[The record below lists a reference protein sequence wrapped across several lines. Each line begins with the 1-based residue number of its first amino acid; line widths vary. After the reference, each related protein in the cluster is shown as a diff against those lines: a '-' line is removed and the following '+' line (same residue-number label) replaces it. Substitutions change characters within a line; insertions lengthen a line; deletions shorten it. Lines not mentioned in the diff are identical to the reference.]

1 MPIPSY
7 QTFMHPLIA
16 LIEDGEPHTLSSLK
30 PRICL
35 QLNISEAE
43 QAQAIA
49 SNNKRTVVAN
59 RLGWART
66 YLHKAGLL
74 SIPVNGSVQ
83 ITERGRAALLQCPR
97 INNAYLKQFPEFVE
111 FIRPPKDKDDS
122 QAPNTLSSQADSL
135 DYDES
140 TPEELLDKAA
150 GELKRTLSSDLLDQ
164 VKQASP
170 SFFEQLVVD
179 LMLAMGYGGSRKEAG
194 QATQYTSDGGID
206 GIINED
212 PLGLDTIYLQAK
224 RYADKT
230 VGRPEVQAFAGALD
244 MQRAKKGVFITTSKF
259 SADAVEFV
267 SLIEKRIVLIDG
279 ENLTNLMIDHNLG
292 VATKRVVAIKS
303 IDSDYFNED

>member
-16 LIEDGEPHTLSSLK
+16 LIEDGKPHTLSSLK
-30 PRICL
+30 QRICL
-35 QLNISEAE
+35 QLNISETE

-83 ITERGRAALLQCPR
+83 ITERGRAALQQCPQ

-111 FIRPPKDKDDS
+111 FIRPAKNKDDGQQNDGGS
-122 QAPNTLSSQADSL
+122 NLIESL
-135 DYDES
+135 EDDDS

-150 GELKRTLSSDLLDQ
+150 DELKRTLASDLLEQ
-164 VKQASP
+164 TKQASP
-170 SFFEQLVVD
+170 RFFEQLVVD
-179 LMLAMGYGGSRKEAG
+179 LMLAMGYGGWSEKSG
-194 QATQYTSDGGID
+194 LATQYVNDGGID

-224 RYADKT
+224 RYADKI

-279 ENLTNLMIDHNLG
+279 ESLTNLMIDHNLG

>member
-1 MPIPSY
+1 MAIPGY
-7 QTFMHPLIA
+7 QFFMHPLMS
-16 LIEDGEPHTLSSLK
+16 LLEDGKTHRLNDLK
-30 PRICL
+30 SRICEL
-35 QLNISEAE
+35 LNISPED
-43 QAQAIA
+43 QLQTI
-49 SNNKRTVVAN
+49 SSGNRTVVAN

-66 YLHKAGLL
+66 YLHKAELL
-74 SIPVNGSVQ
+74 TIPQPGSVQ
-83 ITERGRAALLQCPR
+83 ISERGRLALAECPQ
-97 INNAYLKQFPEFVE
+97 INNAYLKKYPEFVE
-111 FIRPPKDKDDS
+111 FIRPVQSKQEAERHIPTGSLADDE
-122 QAPNTLSSQADSL
+122 ATP
-135 DYDES
+135 DELLNRAA
-140 TPEELLDKAA
+140 EELN
-150 GELKRTLSSDLLDQ
+150 RTLSSDLLDQ
-164 VKQASP
+164 IKQASP

-279 ENLTNLMIDHNLG
+279 ETLTNLMIDHNLG
-292 VATKRVVAIKS
+292 VATKRVVEIKS